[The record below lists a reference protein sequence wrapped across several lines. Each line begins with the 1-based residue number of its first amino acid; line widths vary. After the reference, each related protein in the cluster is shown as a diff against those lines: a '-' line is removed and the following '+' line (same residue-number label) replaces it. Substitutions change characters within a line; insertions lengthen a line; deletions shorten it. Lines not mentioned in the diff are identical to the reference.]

1 MDSIFFISPVSEHKF
16 LFLELLFD
24 GLSTNLQLLHLHEL
38 KHTHAH
44 THKLIKAHALTHT
57 CTHTHAHTH
66 TQTKKNPHASTHT
79 RREKEWITA
88 WMSQLN

>member
-66 TQTKKNPHASTHT
+66 TQTKKTHT
-79 RREKEWITA
+79 QARTHEEKKNG
-88 WMSQLN
+88 LLHG